1 MAVHNKRT
9 LKQGDCKFAFI
20 QATLPNSKLTI
31 VKPPLGCPFSGPRS
45 YWKLKKSLYS
55 LCHAPCHWYK
65 LISEILQSPEISL
78 KPTKH
83 DPCIFHGTI
92 LPGKPPLYL
101 ALYVDNFIFFSL
113 DDDVEQYFQN
123 ALSQK
128 LKVDFLG
135 EAEWFLG
142 MKFNW
147 VHSPSNNLTCCI
159 SQEGYASSLWTKW
172 VCLHPIKTL
181 S

>member
-1 MAVHNKRT
+1 MCTFTVKCTYGVPTRAKSQIVVLGNHDPRPWTKSDCFSPVVSIPMVRFLASMAVHNKRT
-9 LKQGDCKFAFI
+9 LKQGNCKFAFI
-20 QATLPNSKLTI
+20 QATLPDYKLTM
-31 VKPPLGCPFSGPRS
+31 VNPPLGCPFSGPRS

-113 DDDVEQYFQN
+113 DDDVEQYF
-123 ALSQK
+123 
-128 LKVDFLG
+128 
-135 EAEWFLG
+135 
-142 MKFNW
+142 
-147 VHSPSNNLTCCI
+147 
-159 SQEGYASSLWTKW
+159 
-172 VCLHPIKTL
+172 
-181 S
+181 